1 MPVSYKSNRQFNLNT
16 RRVIVGRGRNIGNGV
31 NIPACSTKEFDPIP
45 CELKQY
51 LFSLMETGEA
61 VLRKYWNGQALN
73 CRSRN
78 AAFSGKLNAMMGRD
92 YLQANFEYYDL
103 RMMRADDP
111 LQRHLVYKDDTRKNY
126 NHNYV
131 HSFTRTVEGVEY
143 VMIFV
148 MTTRL
153 HVGAA
158 MEHISDLTRS
168 RDNNPTQP

>member
-1 MPVSYKSNRQFNLNT
+1 
-16 RRVIVGRGRNIGNGV
+16 
-31 NIPACSTKEFDPIP
+31 
-45 CELKQY
+45 
-51 LFSLMETGEA
+51 MEAGQA
-61 VLRKYWNGQALN
+61 VLRNYWTGQALN

-78 AAFSGKLNAMMGRD
+78 AAFSKKLNTMMGRED
-92 YLQANFEYYDL
+92 LQANFEYYDL
-103 RMMRADDP
+103 RMMRADD
-111 LQRHLVYKDDTRKNY
+111 LLLKHLDYKDDNRKNY

-143 VMIFV
+143 VIFFV